1 MKVWEALIGVTL
13 LGIDTAPFIYFVEQ
27 HPTYL
32 NLMREVLKLVDGG
45 TILACSSV
53 ITLTELLTMPLRS
66 GNFNLANEYRRLL
79 YYSRNFRLIPVS
91 VTIAERAA
99 LIRAQHNFRT
109 PDAIQIATALH
120 CGCDAFLTNDVKLK
134 RVTEL
139 RVLVLDELL

>member
-1 MKVWEALIGVTL
+1 MKVREALIGVTL
-13 LGIDTAPFIYFVEQ
+13 LGIDTAPFIYFIEQ

-32 NLMREVLKLVDGG
+32 SLMREILQLVDSG

-66 GNFNLANEYRRLL
+66 GNFSLADEYRRLL
-79 YYSRNFRLIPVS
+79 YYSRNFRLIPIS

-99 LIRAQHNFRT
+99 LIRAQYNLRT

-120 CGCDAFLTNDVKLK
+120 CECDTFLTNDVKLK
-134 RVTEL
+134 RLTEL